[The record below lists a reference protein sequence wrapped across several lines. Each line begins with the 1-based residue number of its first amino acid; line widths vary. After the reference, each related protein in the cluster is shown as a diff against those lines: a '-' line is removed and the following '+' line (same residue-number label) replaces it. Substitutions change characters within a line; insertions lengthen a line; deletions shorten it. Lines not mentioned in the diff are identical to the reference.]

1 MSKILITSVGGG
13 ASNSTVYEILGEKIE
28 SPYIYKALNQAY
40 NYDKIIFIGTAG
52 SGWKELYCFICKEKQ
67 KEPEQNYIDELQ
79 KLFDSENPQNECIED
94 VRKQLEPIKKVF
106 NDSYNSSCEIIVLKY
121 GLNDEENKE
130 NFELMFKINDYVKD
144 GDEITFDITHSFRS
158 LAFYELLAVNYV
170 KEAKLKK
177 VKISISYGM
186 FDMSKNNGISP
197 VVDLS
202 IFITMMDLIKAA
214 EEYKRSGTAVLL
226 AELLNNNNLGL
237 NLNEEEIDVLKKL
250 GSEIISTND
259 LEEFK
264 KLIKKCN
271 EIVKSD
277 CNETIKFIFEELNRQ
292 FYEVLNDDML
302 LCIRLA
308 NWHYEKGR
316 YINAAVT
323 ITEAII
329 KYCASLI
336 GVDLS
341 NWKNKNE
348 VSGVIL
354 KLKSSNNAVK
364 DFKKCYETIN
374 DVRNTLAHADKLS
387 KDKLKDFKNCIND
400 FYSLYKNKFKDQKEN
415 KEALKSALKIIFD
428 NFEKKK
434 EDKENKK
441 IKNK

>member
-1 MSKILITSVGGG
+1 
-13 ASNSTVYEILGEKIE
+13 
-28 SPYIYKALNQAY
+28 
-40 NYDKIIFIGTAG
+40 
-52 SGWKELYCFICKEKQ
+52 
-67 KEPEQNYIDELQ
+67 
-79 KLFDSENPQNECIED
+79 
-94 VRKQLEPIKKVF
+94 
-106 NDSYNSSCEIIVLKY
+106 
-121 GLNDEENKE
+121 
-130 NFELMFKINDYVKD
+130 MFKINDYVKD

>member
-13 ASNSTVYEILGEKIE
+13 ASNSTVYEILGQKIE

-170 KEAKLKK
+170 KEAKFKK
-177 VKISISYGM
+177 VKISISYGIFEM
-186 FDMSKNNGISP
+186 AQKNNGISP

-308 NWHYEKGR
+308 NWHYERHR

-341 NWKNKNE
+341 DWENKNE

-364 DFKKCYETIN
+364 NFQKYYKKIHY
-374 DVRNTLAHADKLS
+374 VRNALAHADKLS

-400 FYSLYKNKFKDQKEN
+400 FYSLYKNKFKE
-415 KEALKSALKIIFD
+415 
-428 NFEKKK
+428 
-434 EDKENKK
+434 
-441 IKNK
+441 